1 MGELSNLSRVP
12 AAPVDVS
19 RRSFL
24 VGSAGAGVLM
34 AFAGSAMGASAQDD
48 LAARRFAPTVWFEMD
63 SAGVTTVNIKRAEMG
78 QHVGTALARIVAD
91 ELELAWSDVRIVHVD
106 SDPKWGL
113 MVTGGSWSVHTSFDE
128 LSRAGAAGRIALIE
142 AGAGMLGAN
151 AADCR
156 ARDSRVIAGD
166 RSVSYAEIV
175 RAGGLDR
182 SFSPEE
188 LAALPLKPPAERRV
202 IGADLPELD
211 IPGKTDGTTEF
222 GIDARLP
229 GMLYARPVAPPTRF
243 GSTVVSVDDAAARA
257 TPGYV
262 GHVVIE
268 DPSNFFNGWITVV
281 AETFPAA
288 DKAAAALRVEWR
300 PGTTTGVDEAAL
312 IAEGDRLCAD
322 PAAGALWVS
331 DGDAPAAIA
340 GAART
345 VDARYTTATALHF
358 QLEPVNAL
366 AAQDDD
372 GVWNIHCGNQFQTLI
387 VPVLAQALGVEESQV
402 VIRQRYLGGGYG
414 RRLWG
419 DYAILAALTAKAMA
433 RPVKLLCTRPDDAQ
447 MDCVRSPSVQTMRAG
462 LSAEGAILGV
472 EHAVAAGW
480 PTAALAAALM
490 PDGLNGSGKVDN
502 FACAGADHWYTLASH
517 RVRAIQNMLAHD
529 TFVPGWLRSVG
540 PGFTHFAVESFWDE
554 IAHAAGVDPADLRL
568 SLLDGAGKNAGSAP
582 NSVGGATRLAGT
594 LRRAMAKAGWG
605 EALPADT
612 GLGIACGFGQ
622 ERTMPTWVT
631 CVARVRVDR
640 ATGRIVPE
648 RITQVIDCGT
658 VVSPDGAMAQAEG
671 ATLWGVSLALHEGT
685 RFENGWVADRN
696 LDTYTPLRMADA
708 PALDIEFLPS
718 TEIPVGMGEP
728 PLVVVAPA
736 IANAVYNAVGV
747 RLRDLPMRPEAVLA
761 AL

>member
-1 MGELSNLSRVP
+1 MGDLSNTPRIQAPLSR
-12 AAPVDVS
+12 
-19 RRSFL
+19 RGFL
-24 VGSAGAGVLM
+24 VGSAGAGLVM
-34 AFAGSAMGASAQDD
+34 AFAAAPLRASAQDD
-48 LAARRFAPTVWFEMD
+48 LAAGRFAPTIWFEMD
-63 SAGVTTVNIKRAEMG
+63 GNGVTTVNITRAEMG
-78 QHVGTALARIVAD
+78 QHVGSALARLVAE
-91 ELELAWSDVRIVHVD
+91 ELELAWSDVRILHVD

-113 MVTGGSWSVHTSFDE
+113 MVTGGSWSVHTSFDQ

-142 AGAGMLGAN
+142 AGARLLDAEVS
-151 AADCR
+151 DCR
-156 ARDSRVIAGD
+156 ARASRVIAGD

-182 SFSPEE
+182 VFTDDE
-188 LAALPLKPPAERRV
+188 LAALALKPASERRI

-211 IPGKTDGTTEF
+211 VPAKTDGTAEF
-222 GIDARLP
+222 GIDATLP
-229 GMLYARPVAPPTRF
+229 GMVYARPVAPPTRF
-243 GSTVVSVDDAAARA
+243 GSRVVSVDEAAARA
-257 TPGYV
+257 VPGYL

-268 DPSNFFNGWITVV
+268 DPSGFFNGWVTVV
-281 AETFPAA
+281 AESYPAA
-288 DKAAAALRVEWR
+288 IRAADALRVEWE

-322 PAAGALWVS
+322 ASAGALWVRE
-331 DGDAPAAIA
+331 GDAPAAIQ

-345 VDARYTTATALHF
+345 VEARYTTATALHF

-366 AAQDDD
+366 AAEDED

-387 VPVLAQALGVEESQV
+387 VPVLATALGVDESRV

-419 DYAILAALTAKAMA
+419 DYAILAALTSKSMA

-447 MDCVRSPSVQTMRAG
+447 LDCVRSPSVQTMRAG
-462 LSAEGAILGV
+462 LDAEGGILGV
-472 EHAVAAGW
+472 DHAVAAGW

-490 PDGLNGSGKVDN
+490 PDGLEGSGKVDN
-502 FACAGADHWYTLASH
+502 FAVAGADHWYTLPNH
-517 RVRAIQNMLAHD
+517 RVRAIQNMLAHE

-554 IAHAAGVDPADLRL
+554 VAHAAGVDAAELRL
-568 SLLDGAGKNAGSAP
+568 SLLDAAGKNAGSAP
-582 NSVGGATRLAGT
+582 NSVGGASRLAAT
-594 LRRAMAKAGWG
+594 LRRAMDKAGWG
-605 EALPADT
+605 QRLPADT

-622 ERTMPTWVT
+622 ERTMPTWIT

-640 ATGRIVPE
+640 ASGRITPE

-658 VVSPDGAMAQAEG
+658 VVSPNGALAQAEG

-708 PALDIEFLPS
+708 PALDIEFVES

-728 PLVVVAPA
+728 PLVVVPPA

-747 RLRDLPMRPEAVLA
+747 RLRDLPMRPEALRA